1 MAIIPIYIPTYINS
15 PEYTPARVQPRLL
28 FYNGMVDCE
37 SYYIESGS
45 STIGGIAFEQTAFP
59 YFDNYNVV
67 TGSFP
72 TVNSKS
78 LLFYNEEAVYGEV
91 PTDSLYSEYW
101 SDYVNLLYNSRTKLL
116 NASAIIPL
124 ADYFKIEL
132 NDVVEFRG
140 NYYHLRAINDY
151 NLKNGECSLQLLGP
165 ILPEALRLPK
175 NLFAKCFG
183 YDASDCLEACYS
195 VCECTPPCAPSQ
207 FLFSSVDDSEMV
219 LEVYI
224 TGSNYQLGI
233 PTIVTGFDDVESY
246 PTLYT
251 ASWGDGSVS
260 YVSGSN
266 VEPTHT
272 YVNPGTYEITLSGF
286 INTLGRA
293 TNSGNQRALN
303 LVLTKIKKWG
313 SLNINTFVLGYNSS
327 YLTEVPTGEPGIF
340 SIQSMEL
347 AFAQSGFLGPN
358 IPIYPA
364 DLFKYSINV
373 RTMASTFLANNRI
386 TEIPE
391 NFLFG
396 APNVVVHTNTFG
408 LNTGLTKLPNR
419 LWNPNS
425 NSNYRLLGIGMFR
438 NTRSINSIPPNF
450 FDAVSGSVNSSVYR
464 MFEMATVNNLLTGSI
479 PPIWN
484 APSASTWE
492 VNFGGGDGIF
502 GNCVSA
508 SNYNDIPAGW
518 KLV

>member
-1 MAIIPIYIPTYINS
+1 MANIPIYIPTYINS
-15 PEYTPARVQPRLL
+15 PEYAPARVQPRLL
-28 FYNGMVDCE
+28 FYNGMLDCE
-37 SYYIESGS
+37 TFYIESS
-45 STIGGIAFEQTAFP
+45 SAVGAISKEQTAFP

-72 TVNSKS
+72 TTNSNS
-78 LLFYNEEAVYGEV
+78 LLFYNEEAAYGQV
-91 PTDSLYSEYW
+91 PIDSLYSSYW
-101 SDYVNLLYNSRTKLL
+101 SEYVNLLYNPRTKLL

-132 NDVVEFRG
+132 NDVVQFRG
-140 NYYHLRAINDY
+140 NYYHLRAVNDY

-165 ILPEALRLPK
+165 ILPDALNLPK

-183 YDASDCLEACYS
+183 YDASDCLDACYS
-195 VCECTPPCAPSQ
+195 VCECTPPCPPSQ
-207 FLFSSVDDSEMV
+207 FLFSSVDDSSMV

-233 PTIVTGFDDVESY
+233 PTGIVGFDNATSY

-260 YVSGSN
+260 YVSGSTI
-266 VEPTHT
+266 EPSHT
-272 YVNPGTYEITLSGF
+272 YTNPGTYEITLSGF
-286 INTLGRA
+286 TNQLGR
-293 TNSGNQRALN
+293 TINSGNQRALN

-313 SLNINTFVLGYNSS
+313 SLNINEFQLGYNSA
-327 YLTEVPTGEPGIF
+327 YLTEVPTGEPGLF
-340 SIQSMEL
+340 SIQNMEFG
-347 AFAQSGFLGPN
+347 FASSGFPAPN

-373 RTMASTFLANNRI
+373 RTMSNTFASNTRI

-396 APNVVVHTNTFG
+396 APNVVSHQNTFT
-408 LNTGLTKLPNR
+408 LLTNLTKLPNR

-425 NSNYRLLGIGMFR
+425 TSNYRLFGIGMFR
-438 NTRSINSIPPNF
+438 NARSINSIPPNF
-450 FDAVSGSVNSSVYR
+450 FDAVSGSVDSQTYR
-464 MFEMATVNNLLTGSI
+464 MFQMSTVNNLLTGSI

-484 APSASTWE
+484 APSASTWT
-492 VNFGGGDGIF
+492 VSAGGGDGMF
-502 GNCVSA
+502 ANCVSA